1 LTIIDDQKDAM
12 KKLRSDRKLTLNT
25 ETVRH
30 LRDLTM
36 RDLGKVQ
43 GGGEVPTTGSAL
55 CTPGCDP
62 QQQ

>member
-1 LTIIDDQKDAM
+1 M
-12 KKLRSDRKLTLNT
+12 KKLQSNRKLTLNT

-30 LRDLTM
+30 LRDLKM
-36 RDLGKVQ
+36 RELGQVH

-62 QQQ
+62 APQQI

>member
-1 LTIIDDQKDAM
+1 M

-30 LRDLTM
+30 LRDLTK
-36 RDLGKVQ
+36 RELGQAQ
-43 GGGEVPTTGSAL
+43 GAGEVPTTGSAL

-62 QQQ
+62 QQ